1 MMCYHLRIGSYTPNC
16 KHVLRVFIVSVF
28 YCIQLLK
35 FTHFFYT
42 FQVGPSGKAVGIDH
56 IPELVSESV
65 ENIKKDSNLA
75 SLLESG
81 QMKLVSG
88 DGRQGL
94 PEDSPYDAIHVGAAA
109 ATLPQAVSSH

>member
-1 MMCYHLRIGSYTPNC
+1 M
-16 KHVLRVFIVSVF
+16 
-28 YCIQLLK
+28 
-35 FTHFFYT
+35 
-42 FQVGPSGKAVGIDH
+42 GPSGKAVGIDH

-81 QMKLVSG
+81 QMNLVSG
-88 DGRQGL
+88 DGRQGF